1 MPVNAAWQLLGF
13 DVQLFYTYN
22 KNTDTCEC
30 GGFMKKICAWKRRNS
45 VVSYVAIY
53 LVTLILS
60 IAIIGGYLYQF
71 FYRTVY
77 AEFLSGNKQ
86 HLSAIADRH
95 ENDLQILNDIAV
107 QMSMSGDMTKFK
119 LREQPKKSV
128 RLQDSLW
135 RYTMVNQFFDQM
147 IYYYHQDDYLYNH
160 STSVH
165 MDEFLNSGFVLSEL
179 SGEEFK
185 NLLLEKNAKLRILP
199 EQLIEKGWF
208 SSYMES
214 ENNTLFLLAIPEKL
228 EETLVFSVPSTY
240 YNKLMS
246 GAEKEKRIDFLYY
259 DDQIILLRGNL
270 SQEMVEEDLQELLLK
285 DDRKLLEM
293 TRQQEKVA
301 IGDGKYLLSLQKGSS
316 GIYYG
321 TAQSMEVFHEKVMA
335 EQEIILLLIFMCTIL
350 STIMILYVSKA
361 IMRSVKKL
369 SVLVNEESGY
379 DFADIENGIR
389 MLTITSKENEKENL
403 AFKKMQFIR
412 NFVRGDY
419 QDKAIAELEADK
431 VNLQINYE
439 QYMIV
444 LVRNREIGDENKAY
458 SSMIRIIESAAK
470 VDGYGVHLISN
481 NQNLLVLFGN
491 NSEDMEEV
499 LAQILEVLKSYCT
512 EYVFAVSD
520 CHTNFAESPQA
531 FLEADKAFDNHLLV
545 DSSKI
550 IYFKDVSSA
559 EHVRLVPESYV
570 QQLKT
575 AIIRADLGA
584 VEVAVTDICNMFNGE
599 NVSLYAFRMFYND
612 IISVLLSEWN
622 GDRIRLDNFYNVF
635 TLSQC
640 MNVNDFHDILCEVC
654 RAIIDNNAS
663 WMTEKN
669 DLVKRAISYMQQ
681 NYSDPELTMNSLAQY
696 LEISSVTLSIEFKN
710 EMDMKPSDYLINI
723 RMEKA
728 KELLRNTD
736 MMTKEISTAVG
747 YEDERVFMRRFKKHT
762 GLTTGQYRRT

>member
-1 MPVNAAWQLLGF
+1 
-13 DVQLFYTYN
+13 
-22 KNTDTCEC
+22 
-30 GGFMKKICAWKRRNS
+30 MKKICVLKRGNS
-45 VVSYVAIY
+45 VVLYVVIY
-53 LVTLILS
+53 LVVLLVS
-60 IAIIGGYLYQF
+60 ITIIGGYLYQF
-71 FYRTVY
+71 FYQTVY
-77 AEFLSGNKQ
+77 SEFLSSNKQ
-86 HLSAIADRH
+86 HLSGIVERH
-95 ENDLQILNDIAV
+95 ENDLQIINDIAV
-107 QMSMSGDMTKFK
+107 QMSMSGEMTKFK
-119 LREQPKKSV
+119 LREQPQKSV

-135 RYTMVNQFFDQM
+135 RYTMVNQFFNQM

-165 MDEFLNSGFVLSEL
+165 IDEFLNSGFVLSDMSSEVFRKLL
-179 SGEEFK
+179 S
-185 NLLLEKNAKLRILP
+185 EKSSKLRVLP
-199 EQLIEKGWF
+199 EQLVEKGWF
-208 SSYMES
+208 QTYMGT
-214 ENNTLFLLAIPEKL
+214 ENTTLFFLAVPEKL

-240 YNKLMS
+240 YDKLMTDN
-246 GAEKEKRIDFLYY
+246 AKEKRIDFLYY
-259 DDQIILLRGNL
+259 DNQIILVRGIL

-285 DDRKLLEM
+285 DDRTLSEM
-293 TRQQEKVA
+293 TRQQEKVTL
-301 IGDGKYLLSLQKGSS
+301 GDGKYLLSLQKGSS

-321 TAQSMEVFHEKVMA
+321 TAQSMEVFHDKVIA
-335 EQEIILLLIFMCTIL
+335 EQEIILLLIFMCAIL
-350 STIMILYVSKA
+350 GAVIILYVSKA
-361 IMRSVKKL
+361 IMRNVKRL
-369 SVLVNEESGY
+369 SGLLNEEAGY

-389 MLTITSKENEKENL
+389 MLTNTNRENEKENL

-419 QDKAIAELEADK
+419 QDKKIALMEADK
-431 VNLQINYE
+431 VNIQIDYE

-458 SSMIRIIESAAK
+458 SSMIQIIESAAK

-481 NQNLLVLFGN
+481 NQNLLVLFGDT
-491 NSEDMEEV
+491 SEDMEDV
-499 LAQILEVLKSYCT
+499 LVQILGILKNYCT

-520 CHTNFAESPQA
+520 CHTSFAESPQA

-559 EHVRLVPESYV
+559 EHVRLVPESYL
-570 QQLKT
+570 QQLKA
-575 AIIRADLGA
+575 AIIRADSSA
-584 VEVAVTDICNMFNGE
+584 VEIAVTDICNMFNGE

-612 IISVLLSEWN
+612 IISVLISEWN

-640 MNVNDFHDILCEVC
+640 MNVKDFHDILCEVC

-669 DLVKRAISYMQQ
+669 DLVKRAVSYMQQ
-681 NYSDPELTMNSLAQY
+681 NYSDPDLTMNSLAQY

-728 KELLRNTD
+728 KELLRSTD